1 MSHPGGRPAAIG
13 IVSWLA
19 LGALIA
25 ACAPAPS
32 TAPGDIAGASIEA
45 PASGSPGTSA
55 EAPASIPAAI
65 PASPVRGV
73 LLGIDAA
80 GLSEVTGFTLR
91 LDDGRSFEFLIGTLE
106 NGVEFPPG
114 HLAEHM
120 ATSTPIRVSFR
131 VDGTSLVA
139 YRLEDAE

>member
-1 MSHPGGRPAAIG
+1 MSRPGGRAAVIG
-13 IVSWLA
+13 IATSLA
-19 LGALIA
+19 LCALIA
-25 ACAPAPS
+25 ACSPA
-32 TAPGDIAGASIEA
+32 TGPGDIASASIEA
-45 PASGSPGTSA
+45 PATGSPGSTA
-55 EAPASIPAAI
+55 EAPPSI
-65 PASPVRGV
+65 PASPVSGV

-80 GLSEVTGFTLR
+80 SLSEVTGFTLR

-114 HLAEHM
+114 HLAEHL